1 MLIGTI
7 FLAGAV
13 VVGMGI
19 VRSVQPLR
27 SLLNHAEQVLWGVVI
42 GWVVSTLGAY
52 FIARMLGG
60 LSFRSLVFFAIA
72 LWIAAA
78 LLSLRT
84 LRKLRGLRLRTIW
97 RTEYRGLAV
106 VLGLFTPI
114 YVRLF
119 WTHMIQPRAGGVFS
133 AGSTFYDLPFHL
145 ALSTSFLY
153 GQNFPPLYTPF
164 PPATLLY
171 PFLPDFQIAV
181 LAALG
186 MSLRDALLITSIPL
200 ALAITGLFYSF
211 ARRILEPQGNLSLG
225 SLSLGNLTFSS
236 STVSTAPVAAALAT
250 ILFLLNGGLG
260 FIYFFGDWRHSGK
273 TLGVF
278 LLQLDVNYANLA
290 ERNVQW
296 TNFISD
302 ALLPQRSSLFGYA
315 VALMVFMLF
324 AVVWRQFFV
333 DENQHDRGDGWRLL
347 FIAGVM
353 TGLLPLFHAHVYMG
367 LGLISGFLFLL
378 RPRRQW
384 LAFWIPAVLL
394 AAPYLIGVAGHAS
407 ANSFMRLQPGWR
419 GNSEHIWIWYWLR
432 NVGLPMLLIFP
443 AWFAAPPVWRRFYLA
458 FAGLLVFSL
467 LVVVSPNNF
476 DNIKLMYLW
485 YAPTTVLV
493 AAWLGRLWHLRH
505 RRWQKLLV
513 LVIALVCVA
522 SGLLA
527 LQYENVNHSLLFTDE
542 EMAAATFARERTVT
556 RALFLTAPTF
566 QQPIL
571 SLAGRPVLRANTDW
585 LWSHGYEFADR
596 EADVRSIYAGS
607 PEARSLIAYYGIDYI
622 YVGPRERENG
632 ARQSFF
638 ETLPKIYDSPNIAIY
653 DVSAKDEKTELPA
666 TVLPREF
673 AARVDKD
680 PYQLLVEF
688 SRASYAV
695 YRLYKTAL
703 GRRPRYDE
711 FMQDMKVVGRGLYVG
726 REGWEQVLEN
736 NKDTLAEKWLERP
749 DFKALYDGKSTEQY
763 VDALLVNIGQ
773 PREGDEQ
780 EAVIAALNTG
790 SKSRAFGLRR
800 IAEMVNSKSEYND
813 AYLLVHYFG
822 YLRRNPDDPPDN
834 NLAGFNYWLNDLN
847 RTGDYR
853 TVSRVFIEADEYK
866 KQWAVSSEQ

>member
-1 MLIGTI
+1 MLIGII

-13 VVGMGI
+13 LLGI
-19 VRSVQPLR
+19 GLVRSVQPLR

-42 GWVVSTLGAY
+42 GWVVSTFGAY
-52 FIARMLGG
+52 FVARMLGS
-60 LSFRSLVFFAIA
+60 LSFRPLLFFALA

-84 LRKLRGLRLRTIW
+84 LRKIRGLSLRTIW

-106 VLGLFTPI
+106 VLGFFTPI

-119 WTHMIQPRAGGVFS
+119 WTHMLQPRAGGVYS

-153 GQNFPPLYTPF
+153 GQNFPPIYTPF
-164 PPATLLY
+164 PPAPLLY

-186 MSLRDALLITSIPL
+186 MSLRNALLITSIPL
-200 ALAITGLFYSF
+200 ALAITGLFYFF
-211 ARRILEPQGNLSLG
+211 AKRILDPPGNLSLSG
-225 SLSLGNLTFSS
+225 A
-236 STVSTAPVAAALAT
+236 TVSTAPFAAALAT

-260 FIYFFGDWRHSGK
+260 FIYAFGDWRHSGK
-273 TLGVF
+273 TLTSF
-278 LLQLDVNYANLA
+278 LSQLDLNYANLA
-290 ERNVQW
+290 ERNIQW

-315 VALMVFMLF
+315 VALMVFTLF
-324 AVVWRQFFV
+324 AVVWRQFFI
-333 DENQHDRGDGWRLL
+333 DKNQTDRWDGWRLL
-347 FIAGVM
+347 FIAGVL
-353 TGLLPLFHAHVYMG
+353 TGLLPLFHAHVYLG

-394 AAPYLIGVAGHAS
+394 AAPYLISVAGHAS

-419 GNSEHIWIWYWLR
+419 GNNERIWIWYWFR
-432 NVGLPMLLIFP
+432 NVGLPVLLIFP
-443 AWFAAPPVWRRFYLA
+443 AWFAAPAIWRRFYLA
-458 FAGLLVFSL
+458 FAGLLIFSL

-505 RRWQKLLV
+505 RRRQRLLI
-513 LVIALVCVA
+513 LIIALVCVA

-542 EMAAATFARERTVT
+542 EMAAATFARERTVS

-607 PEARSLIAYYGIDYI
+607 PEARSLIAYYGIDYVYI
-622 YVGPRERENG
+622 GPRERENG

-638 ETLPKIYDSPNIAIY
+638 ETLPKIYNSANIAIY
-653 DVSAKDEKTELPA
+653 DVSGKDEKREMPA

-680 PYQLLVEF
+680 PYQLLMEF
-688 SRASYAV
+688 PHASYAV
-695 YRLYKTAL
+695 YRLYKTAF

-711 FMQDMKVVGRGLYVG
+711 FMRDMKIVGRDVYVG

-736 NKDTLAEKWLERP
+736 NKNALAEKCLERP

-773 PREGDEQ
+773 ARQREKR
-780 EAVIAALNTG
+780 EAVISALSTG
-790 SKSRAFGLRR
+790 SKSRAFGLSR
-800 IAEMVNSKSEYND
+800 IAEMINSKAEYND
-813 AYLLVHYFG
+813 AYILVHYFG
-822 YLRRNPDDPPDN
+822 YLRRNPDDPPDS

-853 TVSRVFIEADEYK
+853 SVGRVFIEAEEYK
-866 KQWAVSSEQ
+866 KQWAVGSGQ